1 MLVSRKPSLS
11 VEEACRIAESKFGVA
26 GCAATELPSERD
38 QNFRLV
44 ASDGSAYVLRI
55 AHPDELP
62 EVLDFQNQA
71 LTRLG
76 TSRAAEWV
84 PSLRP
89 SLDGSWTVRVES
101 GRGVH
106 QVRLGNYLDG
116 VPLGAAVDVPES
128 LAEQVGEVLGLV
140 DAVFEDFEHPAMD
153 RFLYWDS
160 QHALETIEGNLRFVE
175 DRGKR
180 QLLDHFLIPF
190 RDRFLPSTGE
200 LRRSVIHNDAN
211 DYNLLVDE
219 AVRPTRLTGLI
230 DFGDMVRTFTACE
243 VANASAYLMM
253 EKDDPGS
260 IAARVV
266 RGYHRRFSLSD
277 SECRWLGYLIA
288 IRLCMSVSNS
298 ARQKHQAPDNEYLAI
313 SERPA
318 WKLLGALAAFDLDE
332 FGETMKASR
341 ERTAGRVTRVADS
354 SRTR

>member
-11 VEEACRIAESKFGVA
+11 VEEACRIAESRFGV
-26 GCAATELPSERD
+26 GECAATELASERD

-44 ASDGSAYVLRI
+44 TSDGSAYVLRI

-71 LTRLG
+71 LARLSA
-76 TSRAAEWV
+76 SRAAGWV

-89 SLDGSWTVRVES
+89 SVDGTLTVRVES
-101 GRGVH
+101 ALGIH

-116 VPLGAAVDVPES
+116 VPLGAAVEVPET
-128 LAEQVGEVLGLV
+128 LAEQVGELLGLV

-160 QHALETIEGNLRFVE
+160 QHALETIEENLRFVE

-180 QLLDHFLIPF
+180 QLLDQFVIPF

-253 EKDDPGS
+253 EKDDPDS

-266 RGYHRRFSLSD
+266 RGYHRSFSLSD
-277 SECRWLGYLIA
+277 SECHCLGYLIA
-288 IRLCMSVSNS
+288 IRLCLSVSNS
-298 ARQKHQAPDNEYLAI
+298 ARQKHQAPGNEYLTI

-318 WKLLGALAAFDLDE
+318 WQLLGVLSALDLDE
-332 FGETMKASR
+332 FGEAMKASR
-341 ERTAGRVTRVADS
+341 DRPPGRFTRAADS
-354 SRTR
+354 STTR